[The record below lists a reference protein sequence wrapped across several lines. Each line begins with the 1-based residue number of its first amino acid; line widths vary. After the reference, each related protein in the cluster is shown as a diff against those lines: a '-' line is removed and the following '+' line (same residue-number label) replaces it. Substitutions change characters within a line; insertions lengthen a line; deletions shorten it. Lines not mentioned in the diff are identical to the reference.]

1 MTKTEAMIDVRQ
13 AKEKLWIKA
22 TAPLFFGWSLSRI
35 SNSMKSVVLV
45 NTR

>member
-35 SNSMKSVVLV
+35 YKQYEVSS
-45 NTR
+45 TC